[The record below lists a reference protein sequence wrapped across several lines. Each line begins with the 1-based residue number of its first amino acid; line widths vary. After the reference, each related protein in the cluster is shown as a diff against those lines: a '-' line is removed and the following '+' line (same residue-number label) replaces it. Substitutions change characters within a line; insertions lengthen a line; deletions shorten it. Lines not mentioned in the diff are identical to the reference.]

1 MSMATPS
8 AHAHVRPLPPGAAV
22 FRLDG
27 ADMDFAD
34 WKAGSG
40 LDRRSLEKSPGFLN
54 LDTGDFRLGAASPAR
69 NAGLALGLT
78 WCGTAPDLGAFESDC
93 P

>member
-8 AHAHVRPLPPGAAV
+8 AHAHVRPLPPRPAV

-27 ADMDFAD
+27 ADMGFAD
-34 WKAGSG
+34 WRAGSG
-40 LDRRSLEKSPGFLN
+40 LDR
-54 LDTGDFRLGAASPAR
+54 RLGAASPAR